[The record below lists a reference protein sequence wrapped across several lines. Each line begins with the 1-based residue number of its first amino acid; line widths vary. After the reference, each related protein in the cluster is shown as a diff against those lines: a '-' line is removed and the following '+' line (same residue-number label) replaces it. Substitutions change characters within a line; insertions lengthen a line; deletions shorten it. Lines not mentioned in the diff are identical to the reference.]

1 MANFYLF
8 IYFEKKSE
16 FFGITQN
23 WVMTNISK
31 ESILGFLITQ
41 CGKDSVMVV
50 VDRFSKMSHF
60 IPCHKTDD
68 AMNIANVFFREVVWL
83 HKVPKS
89 IVSDYDEKFLIH
101 FWKFL

>member
-1 MANFYLF
+1 
-8 IYFEKKSE
+8 
-16 FFGITQN
+16 
-23 WVMTNISK
+23 MTNTSK
-31 ESILGFLITQ
+31 KSILGFLITQ

-60 IPCHKTDD
+60 IPYHKTDD
-68 AMNIANVFFREVVWL
+68 AMNIANLFFREVVCL

>member
-1 MANFYLF
+1 
-8 IYFEKKSE
+8 
-16 FFGITQN
+16 
-23 WVMTNISK
+23 MTNTSK
-31 ESILGFLITQ
+31 KSILGFLITQ

-60 IPCHKTDD
+60 IPYHKTDD
-68 AMNIANVFFREVVWL
+68 AMNIVNLFFREVVCL

-89 IVSDYDEKFLIH
+89 IMSDYDEKFLIH

>member
-1 MANFYLF
+1 
-8 IYFEKKSE
+8 
-16 FFGITQN
+16 
-23 WVMTNISK
+23 MTNTSK

-41 CGKDSVMVV
+41 CGKDSIMVV

>member
-1 MANFYLF
+1 
-8 IYFEKKSE
+8 
-16 FFGITQN
+16 
-23 WVMTNISK
+23 MTNTSK

-41 CGKDSVMVV
+41 CGKDSIMVV
-50 VDRFSKMSHF
+50 VDRFSKISHF